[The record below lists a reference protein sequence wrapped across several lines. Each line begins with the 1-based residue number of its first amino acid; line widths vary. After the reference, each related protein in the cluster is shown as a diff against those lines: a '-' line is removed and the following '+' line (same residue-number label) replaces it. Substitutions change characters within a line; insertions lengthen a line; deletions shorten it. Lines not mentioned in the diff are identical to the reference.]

1 MIVAIIVVSVLLAG
15 VLIAAMTPQW
25 RRRHPPELRGDWWS
39 QFERDFARHVAARR
53 AYETR
58 RSSRR
63 EPL

>member
-1 MIVAIIVVSVLLAG
+1 MIVAIIVVSVLLSG
-15 VLIAAMTPQW
+15 VMIAAMTPRW

-53 AYETR
+53 ALESR

-63 EPL
+63 DAL